1 MKELLILCTKNVE
14 FTINNE
20 TYILVDGLL
29 MDLPLGPVLANILM
43 VELETSVIPNWSNKV
58 KLSKRFANNTHYLAR
73 LEYIDNILALI
84 LSTFYKIHIWDWKR
98 QYQSFSRYLNN

>member
-43 VELETSVIPNWSNKV
+43 VELETSVIPN
-58 KLSKRFANNTHYLAR
+58 
-73 LEYIDNILALI
+73 
-84 LSTFYKIHIWDWKR
+84 
-98 QYQSFSRYLNN
+98 

>member
-1 MKELLILCTKNVE
+1 MKELLILCTKNVQ

-29 MDLPLGPVLANILM
+29 MDSPLGPVLANIFM

-58 KLSKRFANNTHYLAR
+58 KLSKRFADNTYYLAR
-73 LEYIDNILALI
+73 SEYIDNIWALI

-98 QYQSFSRYLNN
+98 QYQSFSRHPNN